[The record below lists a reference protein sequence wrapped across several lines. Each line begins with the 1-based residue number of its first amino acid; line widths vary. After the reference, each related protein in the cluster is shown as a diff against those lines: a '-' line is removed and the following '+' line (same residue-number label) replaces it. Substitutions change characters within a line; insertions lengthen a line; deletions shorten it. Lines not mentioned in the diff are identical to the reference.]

1 MLKCIGKFE
10 IWVMEGNAF
19 LPLPD
24 EKNNRLFVNEEDF
37 RKMLAACN
45 NDHDNKQTNRILGTG
60 RKPTREREYGK
71 VVRALRKD
79 GKTIREIAEYVGIS
93 TSTVQKILKAQQDKK
108 GS

>member
-60 RKPTREREYGK
+60 RKPIREKQYGK
-71 VVRALRKD
+71 VVRELRNHISVPAACL
-79 GKTIREIAEYVGIS
+79 GSVTTGTRRWGIP
-93 TSTVQKILKAQQDKK
+93 L
-108 GS
+108 